1 MSTPPFIFTLFGAS
15 GDLAR
20 LKLFPSLYQIGVQ
33 KKLPEKYHIVGFAR
47 TKKTDEEFRKE
58 FRASIEKKY
67 GKLVDQSILEKM
79 LERVHYFAGD
89 YSSKETFT
97 EYHSYLSTLV
107 KATLTD
113 IDHLAYYSVPPV
125 VFKDITQ
132 NLAESF
138 GDAKKRI
145 KLIIEKPFGDSADSA
160 EELFHFVLSHFD
172 EAQVYL
178 LDHYLGKFAVQSILQ
193 LRHANRIMNHMMKG
207 SELANI
213 QITALENIGI
223 GERVGYFENTGIIK
237 DMVQSHLL
245 QTLALV
251 TMSIPITEDADSVHR
266 ERSNILR
273 AVHAPHNKD
282 DIILGQYG
290 SYRKENGVPEN
301 SNTETF
307 VGLRLFI
314 DRESW
319 YNVPIY
325 LRTGKKTCEKHT
337 FVVIELKKFAFQSE
351 DEEPNRLVIELQPEE
366 KISIKLLNKVGST
379 SDYQEVSTSDN
390 ISCKIDGAS
399 CLPDHASLILDAI
412 QGRTTNFLSFPEIIA
427 TWKVTDKV
435 LQVIKNEQ
443 IKPDRYEDGT
453 CGPMTQHDLTSQ
465 DGYEWY
471 DVHLPG
477 SHQ

>member
-15 GDLAR
+15 GDLAK
-20 LKLFPSLYQIGVQ
+20 LKLFPSLYQIGAQ
-33 KKLPEKYHIVGFAR
+33 KKLPETYYIVGFAR
-47 TKKTDEEFRKE
+47 TKKSDEEFRQE
-58 FRASIEKKY
+58 FRESIEKKY
-67 GKLVDQSILEKM
+67 GDQVDRTVLEEM
-79 LERVHYFAGD
+79 LGHVHYFAGD
-89 YSSKETFT
+89 YSDKNTFT
-97 EYHSYLSTLV
+97 AYHDHLV
-107 KATLTD
+107 ALAGSLAE
-113 IDHLAYYSVPPV
+113 IDHQAYYSVPPV

-132 NLAESF
+132 NLAETF

-172 EAQVYL
+172 ESQVYL

-207 SELANI
+207 SEVANI
-213 QITALENIGI
+213 QITALEDIGI

-251 TMSIPITEDADSVHR
+251 TMSIPITESAESVHR

-273 AVHAPHNKD
+273 AVHAPEKKD
-282 DIILGQYG
+282 DIILGQYSG
-290 SYRKENGVPEN
+290 YKKEKGVPKD

-319 YNVPIY
+319 YDVPIY

-351 DEEPNRLVIELQPEE
+351 EEEPNRLVIELQPEE
-366 KISIKLLNKVGST
+366 KISIKLLNKVGNA
-379 SDYQEVSTSDN
+379 SDYQEVSTSDT
-390 ISCKIDGAS
+390 ISCSIDGEG

-412 QGRTTNFLSFPEIIA
+412 QGNTTNFLSFPEIIA

-435 LQVIKNEQ
+435 LDAIVNDKIVPEV
-443 IKPDRYEDGT
+443 YEDGT
-453 CGPMTQHDLTSQ
+453 CGPMTQHDLTKQ
-465 DGYEWY
+465 DGFAWY

-477 SHQ
+477 SHS